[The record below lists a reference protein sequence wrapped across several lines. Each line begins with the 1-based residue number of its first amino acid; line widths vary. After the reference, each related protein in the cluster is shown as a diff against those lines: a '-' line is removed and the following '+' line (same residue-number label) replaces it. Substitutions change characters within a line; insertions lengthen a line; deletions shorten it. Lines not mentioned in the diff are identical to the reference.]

1 MSLKHLTLA
10 LALAGVPSLGMAA
23 PATDAGAAR
32 SPAAG
37 SPAAGSPAA
46 SMTVLTT
53 LPVTHS
59 LAAALLEG
67 TSVRI
72 ERAAPANLPASR
84 QPSFFST
91 RGGAGLDKA
100 ARQADAVIGLRS
112 IWRDDP
118 LYPMARRSNIR
129 IVEIDAARPVDGAL
143 PGIAVQGD
151 DAFAAYPWL
160 NPSNLG
166 RMADVLAN
174 DLERLAPAD
183 KARVQSNLAGLK
195 RQLLALQSASQT
207 QLAEIDNLSVVSL
220 SERLSYLAGGMNLDL
235 IDQPLPAGDQWD
247 AAALKL
253 LGDNLKANDV
263 AVVLHHRQ
271 PSQAVAEVI
280 KASGAELVVLD
291 SDAEDTLAGLKASV
305 DQVVAALRG

>member
-1 MSLKHLTLA
+1 MNLSLKHLTLA
-10 LALAGVPSLGMAA
+10 LALAGVSCL
-23 PATDAGAAR
+23 GAAT
-32 SPAAG
+32 PASHAG
-37 SPAAGSPAA
+37 TGTTGSSSATV
-46 SMTVLTT
+46 TVLTT

-67 TSVRI
+67 TSVRL

-91 RGGAGLDKA
+91 RGGPSLDKT

-151 DAFAAYPWL
+151 DAFAGYPWL
-160 NPSNLG
+160 SPTNLG

-183 KARVQSNLAGLK
+183 KARIQNNLAGLK

-207 QLAEIDNLSVVSL
+207 QLAEVDNLSVVSL
-220 SERLSYLAGGMNLDL
+220 SERLSYLASGMNLDL
-235 IDQPLPAGDQWD
+235 IEQPLPAGDQWD

-253 LGDNLKANDV
+253 LGDNLQANDV
-263 AVVLHHRQ
+263 ALVLHHRQ
-271 PSQAVAEVI
+271 PDPAVAEVI
-280 KASGAELVVLD
+280 KAAGAKLVVVD
-291 SDAEDTLAGLKASV
+291 SDADDTLAGLKANV
-305 DQVVAALRG
+305 EQVVAALRG